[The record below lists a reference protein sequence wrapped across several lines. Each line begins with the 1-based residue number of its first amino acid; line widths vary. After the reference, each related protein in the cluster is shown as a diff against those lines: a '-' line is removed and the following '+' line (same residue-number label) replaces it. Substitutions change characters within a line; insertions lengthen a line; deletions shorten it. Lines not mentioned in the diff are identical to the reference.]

1 VTEGQMKI
9 SQLERL
15 DSVLLSQVS
24 AHEKL
29 LKCLSESQ
37 EAIRMAD
44 MDAFGIACK
53 QKHEIA
59 VEITELERT
68 RLELIV
74 LLTAAI
80 KPGAESPLKLTELAL
95 LIDEPLQGRLQ
106 LRADALR
113 KIIHEVR
120 KKSSIV
126 RQAVEVLGRH
136 MTGLVQTVQGAVTG
150 TGVYGKRGR
159 FDDNCQL
166 RFSVDVRS

>member
-1 VTEGQMKI
+1 MTESQMKT

-15 DSVLLSQVS
+15 DSVLLSQIV

-29 LKCLSESQ
+29 LKCLGESQ

-59 VEITELERT
+59 VEITGLESA

-74 LLTAAI
+74 SLTEAI

-95 LIDEPLQGRLQ
+95 VIDEPLKGRLQ

-113 KIIHEVR
+113 KIISEVR
-120 KKSSIV
+120 KK
-126 RQAVEVLGRH
+126 AVLF
-136 MTGLVQTVQGAVTG
+136 A
-150 TGVYGKRGR
+150 K
-159 FDDNCQL
+159 QL
-166 RFSVDVRS
+166 MY

>member
-1 VTEGQMKI
+1 MTESQIKT

-15 DSVLLSQVS
+15 DSVLLSQIV

-29 LKCLSESQ
+29 LKCLGESQ

-59 VEITELERT
+59 VEITGLENA

-74 LLTAAI
+74 SITAAI

-95 LIDEPLQGRLQ
+95 VIDEPLKGRLQ

-113 KIIHEVR
+113 KIISEVR
-120 KKSSIV
+120 KKSSVV
-126 RQAVEVLGRH
+126 RQAVDVLGRH

-159 FDDNCQL
+159 FDDSCQL